1 MGWFGKK
8 KGEGG
13 GTGPDYSAVDSREKV
28 QVLVDKGD
36 LVPLLLLPE
45 AFGGQPIAPN
55 TIHVPAF
62 AADIKAST
70 DMNVIAPMAAAGKLS
85 RYTAEP
91 EYEGNSFV
99 PVSIRLKA
107 WDPGDFNFTVAI
119 WGKAL
124 GSEVERQTVN

>member
-8 KGEGG
+8 KSEGK
-13 GTGPDYSAVDSREKV
+13 GPDYSAVDSREKV
-28 QVLVDKGD
+28 QALVDSGD
-36 LVPLLLLPE
+36 LVPMLLLPE

-85 RYTAEP
+85 RYSAEP
-91 EYEGNSFV
+91 EYEGSSFV

-107 WDPGDFNFTVAI
+107 WDPGDFNFTVTI

-124 GSEVERQTVN
+124 NEQAARQTVN